1 MRRVSRA
8 RPVGRGTLALLA
20 CAGVLLRPA
29 VASAWGLA
37 AHRWV
42 AERAAEI
49 VCGRCA
55 PLVAGHA
62 AELGA
67 RAVEPDTVLKPT
79 LGRVE
84 KIRHYLDLD
93 EYGSPPFRALPRDYD
108 AAVAR
113 FGRKTVEERGTLP
126 WYGAT
131 LARRLRD
138 EIARKSWKQ
147 ARVTAG
153 HLAHY
158 AADATMPLHA
168 TRNHDGQLTRQRGLH
183 KRVEHRLVDARI
195 ARYRERARRVRP
207 RAPIAPAEATAALF
221 AALEEAY
228 GSVAPVVAADRAA
241 RAGTR
246 TGSSLYYRRLDV
258 ELGER
263 LSHHLGAAA
272 SLTAA
277 LWEGACR

>member
-1 MRRVSRA
+1 MRRVR
-8 RPVGRGTLALLA
+8 RGALALLA
-20 CAGVLLRPA
+20 CAGILIRPA
-29 VASAWGLA
+29 VAGAWGLA

-42 AERAAEI
+42 AERAAE
-49 VCGRCA
+49 VVGERCA
-55 PLVAGHA
+55 PLVEGHA
-62 AELGA
+62 AELGT
-67 RAVEPDTVLKPT
+67 RAVEPDTVLKPA

-93 EYGSPPFRALPRDYD
+93 DYGAPPFRKLPRDYE

-126 WYGAT
+126 WHGAM
-131 LARRLRD
+131 LARRLRE
-138 EIARKSWKQ
+138 EIARGSWKQ

-168 TRNHDGQLTRQRGLH
+168 TRNHDGQLTGQRGLH
-183 KRVEHRLVDARI
+183 KRVEHKLVDDRF
-195 ARYRERARRVRP
+195 ARYRERARYARP
-207 RAPIAPAEATAALF
+207 RAPIAPADATAALF

-228 GSVAPVVAADRAA
+228 VSVAPVLAADRAA

-246 TGSSLYYRRLDV
+246 AGSSLYYRRLDV

-263 LSHHLGAAA
+263 LSRHLGAAA
-272 SLTAA
+272 TLTAA
-277 LWEGACR
+277 LWEGACRAARPR

>member
-1 MRRVSRA
+1 VRRGALALAACVA
-8 RPVGRGTLALLA
+8 VLMRPVV
-20 CAGVLLRPA
+20 AG
-29 VASAWGLA
+29 AWGLA
-37 AHRWV
+37 SHRWV

-49 VCGRCA
+49 VGERCA

-67 RAVEPDTVLKPT
+67 RAVEPDSVLKSA

-93 EYGSPPFRALPRDYD
+93 DYGAPPFRALPRDYD

-113 FGRKTVEERGTLP
+113 FGRKTVEDRGTLP
-126 WYGAT
+126 WYGGM

-138 EIARKSWKQ
+138 EIARGSWKQ

-195 ARYRERARRVRP
+195 ARYRERARHARP
-207 RAPIAPAEATAALF
+207 RAPIAPGEATTALF
-221 AALEEAY
+221 AALEQAY
-228 GSVAPVVAADRAA
+228 GSVAPTLAADRAA

-246 TGSSLYYRRLDV
+246 AGSSLYYRRLDV

-263 LSHHLGAAA
+263 LARHLGAAA
-272 SLTAA
+272 TLTAA
-277 LWEGACR
+277 LWEGACK